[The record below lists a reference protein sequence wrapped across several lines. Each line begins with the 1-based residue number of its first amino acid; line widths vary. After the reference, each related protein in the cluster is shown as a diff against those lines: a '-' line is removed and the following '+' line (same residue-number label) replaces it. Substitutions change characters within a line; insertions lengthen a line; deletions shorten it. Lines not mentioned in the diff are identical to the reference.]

1 MPDVHI
7 ERAVVTGGRDFTDKA
22 RIEADFGELIKLGDN
37 IAWEIFAERPDLLV
51 RLTLLG
57 HEYGRRRLVIG
68 HSDDG
73 CGFRFAGERGD
84 FDGRHIQK
92 IEVVAIGVPPCDQAE
107 LDRLAEVFEIREYL
121 MASGDDS
128 IWFDEDIDTL
138 APRLQAAGYRLE
150 LDGVLARAGGLSSTE
165 GRQR

>member
-107 LDRLAEVFEIREYL
+107 LDRLAEV
-121 MASGDDS
+121 

-138 APRLQAAGYRLE
+138 APRLQAE
-150 LDGVLARAGGLSSTE
+150 GVGLLLGHEVGHRTKE
-165 GRQR
+165 GDPQ